1 VTTKRGPNCT
11 VFHDGFYSQHWIS
24 DRMLIKKFM
33 GDVNATGET
42 TFTESRLDTDPQ
54 RRILLSAIG
63 VS

>member
-1 VTTKRGPNCT
+1 